1 MNQYNKIRHKLT
13 HTHHLHNR
21 LSEWAFLLVFLLLAL
36 SACRHPEVVE
46 QEDLTFAHGLYV
58 LNEGNMGSNKASIDF
73 YDPISDTLYRNI
85 YPTVNPTVMKELGD
99 VGNDIAIYG
108 GKLYAVIN
116 VSGKVEIMDLQARR
130 ISSVDIPNCRS
141 ICFADGYAYVSSY
154 AGPVEINPNYQRGYV
169 AKIDTVSLCIVDTCH
184 VGYQPNGLVSDGSNL
199 YVANSGGY
207 MAPNYDS
214 TLSVISLFD
223 FCETKRIPIAVN
235 LDQIVY
241 DANRNT
247 LYVRSQGDYYTQP
260 EILYELNLLTEEVK
274 PMPVAFKRMHLLGD
288 KLYGY
293 TGIGKNWQMGYLDLS
308 NFSFT
313 TIPLENQSELQ
324 TPYALFITDNDLY
337 LTDARDYV
345 TPGVLYRYN
354 LSGQLLSKQRTGDI
368 PAHFCMKE

>member
-1 MNQYNKIRHKLT
+1 MT

-141 ICFADGYAYVSSY
+141 ICFADGYAYVTSY

-214 TLSVISLFD
+214 TLSVISLSD

-293 TGIGKNWQMGYLDLS
+293 TSIGKNWQMGYLDLS

-313 TIPLENQSELQ
+313 AIPLENLSELQ

>member
-1 MNQYNKIRHKLT
+1 MT
-13 HTHHLHNR
+13 HIHRLH
-21 LSEWAFLLVFLLLAL
+21 SELFKWAFLPALLLLAL

-46 QEDLTFAHGLYV
+46 QEDLTFAHGLFI

-154 AGPVEINPNYQRGYV
+154 AGPVEINPNYQQLGYV

-214 TLSVISLFD
+214 TLSVISLSD

-241 DANRNT
+241 DANRNM

-308 NFSFT
+308 SFSFT
-313 TIPLENQSELQ
+313 AIPLENLSELQ

>member
-1 MNQYNKIRHKLT
+1 MT
-13 HTHHLHNR
+13 HIHRLH
-21 LSEWAFLLVFLLLAL
+21 SELFKWAFLPALLLLAL

-46 QEDLTFAHGLYV
+46 QEDLTFAHGLFI

-108 GKLYAVIN
+108 SKMYAVIN

-207 MAPNYDS
+207 MYPNYDS
-214 TLSVISLFD
+214 TLSVISLSD

-293 TGIGKNWQMGYLDLS
+293 TSIGKNWQMGYLDLS
-308 NFSFT
+308 NFSYT
-313 TIPLENQSELQ
+313 AIPLENLSELQ

>member
-1 MNQYNKIRHKLT
+1 MNRPHIKLT
-13 HTHHLHNR
+13 Q
-21 LSEWAFLLVFLLLAL
+21 WGFLLVFLLLAL

-46 QEDLTFAHGLYV
+46 QEDLQFAHGLFV

-73 YDPISDTLYRNI
+73 YDPTVDTLYRNI
-85 YPTVNPTVMKELGD
+85 YPTVNPSVMKELGD

-154 AGPVEINPNYQRGYV
+154 AGPVEINPEYQQRGYV
-169 AKIDTVSLCIVDTCH
+169 AKIDTLSLCVADTCH
-184 VGYQPNGLVSDGSNL
+184 VGYQPNGIVSDGNRL

-214 TLSVISLFD
+214 TLSVISLSD
-223 FCETKRIPIAVN
+223 FREIKRIPIAVN
-235 LDQIVY
+235 LDQVVY
-241 DANRNT
+241 DAGRNT
-247 LYVRSQGDYYTQP
+247 LYVRSQGDYYTHP
-260 EILYELNLLTEEVK
+260 EALYELNLITEEVK
-274 PMPVAFKRMHLLGD
+274 RLPVALKRMQLLGD

-293 TGIGKNWQMGYLDLS
+293 TGIAKNWQMGYFD
-308 NFSFT
+308 FSTNTFT
-313 TIPLENQSELQ
+313 AIPLENQSQLQ
-324 TPYALFITDNDLY
+324 TPYALFITENDIY

-354 LSGQLLSKQRTGDI
+354 TSGQLLSKQRTGDI
-368 PAHFCMKE
+368 PAHICIKE

>member
-1 MNQYNKIRHKLT
+1 MT
-13 HTHHLHNR
+13 HIHRLH
-21 LSEWAFLLVFLLLAL
+21 SELFKWAFLPTLLLLAL

-46 QEDLTFAHGLYV
+46 QEDLTFAHGLFI

-73 YDPISDTLYRNI
+73 YDPVIDTLYRNI

-108 GKLYAVIN
+108 SKLYAVIN

-141 ICFADGYAYVSSY
+141 ICFADGYAYVTSY
-154 AGPVEINPNYQRGYV
+154 AGPVEINPEYQQCGYV
-169 AKIDTVSLCIVDTCH
+169 AKIDTASLCIVDTCH

-207 MAPNYDS
+207 MVSNYDS
-214 TLSVISLFD
+214 TLSVISLSD

-241 DANRNT
+241 DANRNM

-274 PMPVAFKRMHLLGD
+274 PMPIAFKRMHLLGN

-313 TIPLENQSELQ
+313 AIPLENQSELQ

>member
-1 MNQYNKIRHKLT
+1 MT

-85 YPTVNPTVMKELGD
+85 YPTVNPTVMKELGN

-116 VSGKVEIMDLQARR
+116 VSGKVEIMDLQERR

-154 AGPVEINPNYQRGYV
+154 AGPVEINPDYQQRGYV
-169 AKIDTVSLCIVDTCH
+169 AKIDTLSLCVVDTCH
-184 VGYQPNGLVSDGSNL
+184 VGFQPNGIVTDGSHL

-214 TLSVISLFD
+214 TLSVIALSD
-223 FCETKRIPIAVN
+223 FRETKRIPIAVN
-235 LDQIVY
+235 LDQVVY
-241 DANRNT
+241 DARRNT
-247 LYVRSQGDYYTQP
+247 LYVHSQGDYYTQP
-260 EILYELNLLTEEVK
+260 EALYELNLLTEEVK
-274 PMPVAFKRMHLLGD
+274 PLPVALKSMQLFGD

-293 TGIGKNWQMGYLDLS
+293 TGIAKKWQMGFLNLTT
-308 NFSFT
+308 NTFT
-313 TIPLENQSELQ
+313 AIPLENQSELQ
-324 TPYALFITDNDLY
+324 TPYALFITENDLY

-345 TPGVLYRYN
+345 TPGVLYRYTQ
-354 LSGQLLSKQRTGDI
+354 SGELLSKQRTGDI
-368 PAHFCMKE
+368 PAHICLKE